1 MAKISLDKTMQD
13 IVSLNNQ
20 IAGLKMLLQHK
31 KDQMAKYFTV
41 TGQKSIA
48 NEECTVFVQERTKIE
63 YDVDAI
69 LKSLGK
75 EEAKRFVDWHY
86 TIPDFKRFALFLK
99 SKGIEPKDVRPF
111 LFVTKE
117 VNQDKLT
124 KLYEQ
129 GDITLEDL
137 EGCYTASVTK
147 SVALRM
153 KNIDK
158 EVPISNGNK
167 K

>member
-41 TGQKSIA
+41 TGQKSVA
-48 NEECTVFVQERTKIE
+48 NDECTVFVQERTKIE

-69 LKSLGK
+69 LETLGK
-75 EEAKRFVDWHY
+75 DEAKRFVEWSY
-86 TIPDFKRFALFLK
+86 SIPDFKRFALFLK
-99 SKGIEPKDVRPF
+99 SKGLTAKDVRPF
-111 LFVTKE
+111 LSVKKE

-124 KLYEQ
+124 KLYEK
-129 GDITLEDL
+129 GEITLDDL
-137 EGCYTASVTK
+137 DGCYTASVTK

-158 EVPISNGNK
+158 EVPITNGNK

>member
-41 TGQKSIA
+41 TGQKSVA
-48 NEECTVFVQERTKIE
+48 NDECTVFVQERTKIE
-63 YDVDAI
+63 YNVDAI
-69 LKSLGK
+69 LETLGK
-75 EEAKRFVDWHY
+75 DEAKRFVEWSY
-86 TIPDFKRFALFLK
+86 SIPDFKQFALFLK
-99 SKGIEPKDVRPF
+99 SKGITAKDVRPF
-111 LFVTKE
+111 LSVKKE
-117 VNQDKLT
+117 VNQNKLT
-124 KLYEQ
+124 KLYEK
-129 GDITLEDL
+129 GEITLEDL
-137 EGCYTASVTK
+137 DGCYTASVTK

-158 EVPISNGNK
+158 EVPITNGNK

>member
-48 NEECTVFVQERTKIE
+48 NEECTVYVQERTKIE

-75 EEAKRFVDWHY
+75 DEAKASGFV
-86 TIPDFKRFALFLK
+86 
-99 SKGIEPKDVRPF
+99 
-111 LFVTKE
+111 
-117 VNQDKLT
+117 
-124 KLYEQ
+124 
-129 GDITLEDL
+129 
-137 EGCYTASVTK
+137 
-147 SVALRM
+147 
-153 KNIDK
+153 
-158 EVPISNGNK
+158 
-167 K
+167 

>member
-41 TGQKSIA
+41 TGQKSVA
-48 NEECTVFVQERTKIE
+48 NDECTVYVQERTKIE

-69 LKSLGK
+69 LDAIGK
-75 EEAKRFVDWHY
+75 EEAKRFVDWSY
-86 TIPDFKRFALFLK
+86 SIPDFKRFALFLK
-99 SKGIEPKDVRPF
+99 SNGITPKDVRPF
-111 LFVTKE
+111 LSVTKE

-129 GDITLEDL
+129 GEITLEDL

-153 KNIDK
+153 NKIEK
-158 EVPISNGNK
+158 ELSITK
-167 K
+167 KKKK

>member
-31 KDQMAKYFTV
+31 KDQMAKYFSV
-41 TGQKSIA
+41 TGNKSVA
-48 NEECTVFVQERTKIE
+48 NDECTVFVQERTKIE

-75 EEAKRFVDWHY
+75 EEAKRFVDWNY
-86 TIPDFKRFALFLK
+86 SVPDFKRFALFLK
-99 SKGIEPKDVRPF
+99 SKGIDPKDVRPF

-117 VNQDKLT
+117 VNQEKLT

-129 GDITLEDL
+129 GEITLEDL

-153 KNIDK
+153 KNIDR
-158 EVPISNGNK
+158 EVKIKGGNEK
-167 K
+167 

>member
-13 IVSLNNQ
+13 IVYLNNQ

-41 TGQKSIA
+41 TGQKSVA
-48 NEECTVFVQERTKIE
+48 NDECTVFVQERTKIE

-69 LKSLGK
+69 LETLGK
-75 EEAKRFVDWHY
+75 DEAKRFVEWSY
-86 TIPDFKRFALFLK
+86 SIPDFKRFALFLK
-99 SKGIEPKDVRPF
+99 SKGITAKDVRPF
-111 LFVTKE
+111 LSVKKE

-124 KLYEQ
+124 KLYEK
-129 GDITLEDL
+129 GEITLEDL
-137 EGCYTASVTK
+137 DGCYTASVTK

-158 EVPISNGNK
+158 EVPITNGNK

>member
-31 KDQMAKYFTV
+31 KDQMAKYFTA

-48 NEECTVFVQERTKIE
+48 NDECTVYVQERTKIE

-69 LKSLGK
+69 LESLGK
-75 EEAKRFVDWHY
+75 DDAKRFVDWTY

-99 SKGIEPKDVRPF
+99 SKGITPRDVRPF
-111 LFVTKE
+111 LSVTKE

-124 KLYEQ
+124 KLYEK
-129 GDITLEDL
+129 GEITLEDL
-137 EGCYTASVTK
+137 DGCYTASVTK

-158 EVPISNGNK
+158 EVPIANGNK